1 MQFKHFAIVAFAAFA
16 FAQGAKAQNL
26 QVFYDFGDGREY
38 VTTTFEMFKADK
50 FGDTFWFID
59 HNYNSTNHKNASY
72 FKGASSAV
80 NASYFEIERGI
91 NFWQD
96 SKLKDLSAHIEYD
109 GSTWGAGIWCFGA
122 KYFLHSEDFSKT
134 FTLALMYDLHRGYG
148 EADIPVKFS
157 GVWGLNDLFGVK
169 GLVFKGF
176 IDVWGNNAVWG
187 PDDETKFS
195 VLTEPQ
201 LWYNL
206 GDVFDGHLDVGT
218 EVELS
223 VNFAGHKGFM
233 CNPCAGLRWTF

>member
-1 MQFKHFAIVAFAAFA
+1 MRFAA
-16 FAQGAKAQNL
+16 L
-26 QVFYDFGDGREY
+26 R
-38 VTTTFEMFKADK
+38 
-50 FGDTFWFID
+50 
-59 HNYNSTNHKNASY
+59 
-72 FKGASSAV
+72 
-80 NASYFEIERGI
+80 
-91 NFWQD
+91 
-96 SKLKDLSAHIEYD
+96 
-109 GSTWGAGIWCFGA
+109 AGILSFALVSSVLTACTSA
-122 KYFLHSEDFSKT
+122 SIVLQCIQIAT
-134 FTLALMYDLHRGYG
+134 FTLALMYDLHRGLG

-195 VLTEPQ
+195 VLSEPQ
-201 LWYNL
+201 LWFNL